1 MLNCVYHPIDSM
13 RVVEDEERE
22 RLLASGFWYDSP
34 DEARNA
40 REKVEKQIKDEPKP
54 KPKKK
59 AEANNG
65 G

>member
-22 RLLASGFWYDSP
+22 HLLASGFWYDSP
-34 DEARNA
+34 DEARKA
-40 REKVEKQIKDEPKP
+40 REKVENDIKDEPKS
-54 KPKKK
+54 KKKK
-59 AEANNG
+59 AEASNG